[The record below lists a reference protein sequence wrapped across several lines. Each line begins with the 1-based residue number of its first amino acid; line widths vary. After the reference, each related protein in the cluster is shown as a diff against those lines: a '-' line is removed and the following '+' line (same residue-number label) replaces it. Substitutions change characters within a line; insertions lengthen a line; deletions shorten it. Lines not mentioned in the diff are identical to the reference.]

1 MTENYQKYYI
11 VVSIVY
17 VALGLVLLILPE
29 TSLRIVA
36 YALAGILI
44 FWGFPRLFRYCT
56 AKTVDFGRMDLVI
69 GLSAVLLGAFII
81 FAPEFLMNAMPL
93 ALGVYMLLDALMK
106 LQNAIDL
113 YRLRKNPWT
122 WALGMAGALLA
133 MGLLLI
139 WDPFS
144 KEEPWRVR
152 LIGICLVV
160 QGVIN
165 LFVNIWMGKAAKEA
179 EKGYGLPEVKKNGI
193 D

>member
-1 MTENYQKYYI
+1 MCI
-11 VVSIVY
+11 RDR
-17 VALGLVLLILPE
+17 A
-29 TSLRIVA
+29 
-36 YALAGILI
+36 
-44 FWGFPRLFRYCT
+44 
-56 AKTVDFGRMDLVI
+56 
-69 GLSAVLLGAFII
+69 
-81 FAPEFLMNAMPL
+81 
-93 ALGVYMLLDALMK
+93 
-106 LQNAIDL
+106 
-113 YRLRKNPWT
+113 
-122 WALGMAGALLA
+122 WALGMAGVLLA